1 MPFQSEK
8 QRRYLHANHPEIAKR
23 WEKEYATGGISN
35 HFRKKYSLGSM
46 VTQARQEN
54 DGIESRLEQLGGDV
68 TSAEQLLQ
76 QINQRLQTAGSSVP
90 EGGGAT
96 AQPGLGIF
104 AGRPVNI
111 GGIAQPLPAGG
122 GPAGGGIGG
131 LIPGQPIGTPGAFGP
146 STMDLQPALGQPAG
160 LLPTPDPATHTFGAP
175 NTHWDKMATFGVLP
189 YDLMDP
195 RGTKYSSIEAAYNNA
210 QDSAMEMRR
219 VGRRG
224 PDILP
229 GEMSFDDY
237 KNNFTFNDGFIT
249 NNTGANK
256 FYEKDLTSDPNR
268 FPVSSYYDTYR
279 NPESDWYQRS
289 HESTMGI
296 AKDRYVPLP
305 GSSQQLSAQQGPR
318 VLGIGSQNLAT
329 GGIANHFKFKNGG
342 NATKNIKG
350 QPHMLAYITPKEAKT
365 LENLGGQKT
374 MTKEGIPAY
383 PPSDNYGGNWGG
395 SSNNNDNQGSD
406 HSHSRFEPGSGYY
419 GETKTS
425 TPTGGDNTTYKDP
438 IITLAETKRK
448 EDLKNMTKNW
458 EDEWGKWDDPKQKYS
473 FTKEGVDKRKNITTQ
488 EYLDRKTELE
498 AKIRNNLLI
507 TLGSAF
513 FLGTPVGLKDLV
525 GIDWKD
531 KKFSGVLADAM
542 SLSQLEKEYLT
553 DLEGYKQNYADLG
566 IPTHSPHTDTA
577 IQTINQEI
585 LDITQKPDKE
595 EIKDDGGPT
604 PLVVPKVM
612 EAFADATGEIDMFD
626 AWSNIKQKQALR
638 AGLFADEDQAK
649 VGEWVGDQRL
659 LVNSGGLANLFR
671 VKNQ

>member
-23 WEKEYATGGISN
+23 WEEEY
-35 HFRKKYSLGSM
+35 
-46 VTQARQEN
+46 
-54 DGIESRLEQLGGDV
+54 
-68 TSAEQLLQ
+68 
-76 QINQRLQTAGSSVP
+76 
-90 EGGGAT
+90 
-96 AQPGLGIF
+96 
-104 AGRPVNI
+104 
-111 GGIAQPLPAGG
+111 
-122 GPAGGGIGG
+122 
-131 LIPGQPIGTPGAFGP
+131 
-146 STMDLQPALGQPAG
+146 
-160 LLPTPDPATHTFGAP
+160 
-175 NTHWDKMATFGVLP
+175 
-189 YDLMDP
+189 
-195 RGTKYSSIEAAYNNA
+195 
-210 QDSAMEMRR
+210 
-219 VGRRG
+219 
-224 PDILP
+224 
-229 GEMSFDDY
+229 
-237 KNNFTFNDGFIT
+237 
-249 NNTGANK
+249 
-256 FYEKDLTSDPNR
+256 
-268 FPVSSYYDTYR
+268 
-279 NPESDWYQRS
+279 
-289 HESTMGI
+289 
-296 AKDRYVPLP
+296 
-305 GSSQQLSAQQGPR
+305 
-318 VLGIGSQNLAT
+318 AT

-406 HSHSRFEPGSGYY
+406 QGHSRFDVGSGYY
-419 GETKTS
+419 GEPTTS
-425 TPTGGDNTTYKDP
+425 APKDDGPDPHGGDWTPGWLDDAT
-438 IITLAETKRK
+438 RK
-448 EDLKNMTKNW
+448 GELKEMTKNW

-488 EYLDRKTELE
+488 QYLDRKTELE

-513 FLGTPVGLKDLV
+513 FLGQPVGLKNLV

-566 IPTHSPHTDTA
+566 IPEFHHAVDTP

>member
-23 WEKEYATGGISN
+23 WEEEYATGGISN
-35 HFRKKYSLGSM
+35 HFRKKFASGTWHPGVGRDKKGYQKSHPSHGGGNGGDGPPSIVHAPKGPTAAEIAAAKAKAEAEKRALEAAARKKHLTNFKKTQKKKLKLKNKWDIPEWDTDTISM
-46 VTQARQEN
+46 TLEDFKPTKTLDDYYNQLDETDKPLSDWEQKHME
-54 DGIESRLEQLGGDV
+54 ELEQKNQIEAIDEIKEKEGISNEKLMYPPPGNL
-68 TSAEQLLQ
+68 AELTDMQKKML
-76 QINQRLQTAGSSVP
+76 
-90 EGGGAT
+90 EGPQKNLKEIMGISNEEILKNIEKFNNPDNPAT
-96 AQPGLGIF
+96 IED
-104 AGRPVNI
+104 VNI
-111 GGIAQPLPAGG
+111 FY
-122 GPAGGGIGG
+122 
-131 LIPGQPIGTPGAFGP
+131 GA
-146 STMDLQPALGQPAG
+146 
-160 LLPTPDPATHTFGAP
+160 
-175 NTHWDKMATFGVLP
+175 K
-189 YDLMDP
+189 
-195 RGTKYSSIEAAYNNA
+195 
-210 QDSAMEMRR
+210 
-219 VGRRG
+219 
-224 PDILP
+224 
-229 GEMSFDDY
+229 
-237 KNNFTFNDGFIT
+237 
-249 NNTGANK
+249 
-256 FYEKDLTSDPNR
+256 
-268 FPVSSYYDTYR
+268 
-279 NPESDWYQRS
+279 
-289 HESTMGI
+289 
-296 AKDRYVPLP
+296 
-305 GSSQQLSAQQGPR
+305 
-318 VLGIGSQNLAT
+318 

-342 NATKNIKG
+342 YAVQGGVKNYLGEQKMVNAPKHW
-350 QPHMLAYITPKEAKT
+350 QSAPHHPKTELTYITKPEKDLLVKADLHGSLHGSVNRGPQGLASLNGWGDAED
-365 LENLGGQKT
+365 GFGD
-374 MTKEGIPAY
+374 
-383 PPSDNYGGNWGG
+383 SGNT
-395 SSNNNDNQGSD
+395 SSSNQGSD
-406 HSHSRFEPGSGYY
+406 QGHSRFEPGSGYY
-419 GETKTS
+419 GETVTTS
-425 TPTGGDNTTYKDP
+425 APKDDGPDPHGGDWTPGWLDDATRKGELKD
-438 IITLAETKRK
+438 
-448 EDLKNMTKNW
+448 MTKNW

-473 FTKEGVDKRKNITTQ
+473 FTKAGVDKRKNITTQ
-488 EYLDRKTELE
+488 QYLDRKTELE

-542 SLSQLEKEYLT
+542 SLSQLEKEYLA

-566 IPTHSPHTDTA
+566 IPEFHHAVDTP